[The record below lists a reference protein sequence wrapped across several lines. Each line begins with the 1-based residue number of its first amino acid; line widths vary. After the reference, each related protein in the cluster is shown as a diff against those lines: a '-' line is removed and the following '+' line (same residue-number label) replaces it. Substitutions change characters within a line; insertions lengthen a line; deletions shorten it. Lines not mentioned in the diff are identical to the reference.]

1 MVGIKKFVM
10 SLGLLSAFAV
20 CTGCTTTE
28 TRTITQ
34 SSSVATA
41 SAGSVAVSVS
51 SETTTVS
58 QTTTPPPPPPP
69 QTDIL
74 AGAKK
79 PCSTVAPDAP
89 KFVDPETK

>member
-34 SSSVATA
+34 SSSAATA
-41 SAGSVAVSVS
+41 SAGAVAVSVS

-58 QTTTPPPPPPP
+58 QTTTPPPPPP

>member
-34 SSSVATA
+34 SSSAATA

-58 QTTTPPPPPPP
+58 QTTTPPPPPP

-79 PCSTVAPDAP
+79 PYSTVAPDAP